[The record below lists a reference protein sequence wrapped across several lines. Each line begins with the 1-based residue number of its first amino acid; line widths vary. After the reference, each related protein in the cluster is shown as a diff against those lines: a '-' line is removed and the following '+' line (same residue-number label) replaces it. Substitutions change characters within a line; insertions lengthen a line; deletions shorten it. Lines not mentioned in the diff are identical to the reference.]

1 MQLKPIIESQSLVSS
16 ICSNTAAQVSTKP
29 SALNLRP
36 SKDFTWDV
44 PIVTAA
50 AVVNPAITGAA
61 INSIRNPKEE
71 RVYKGKLYEFCY
83 PFHGRLRMKPV
94 LNRFINYLN

>member
-1 MQLKPIIESQSLVSS
+1 MQLKPIMESQSLVSS

-29 SALNLRP
+29 SALNFRP

-61 INSIRNPKEE
+61 INSIRNPK
-71 RVYKGKLYEFCY
+71 GKMVLYSK
-83 PFHGRLRMKPV
+83 L
-94 LNRFINYLN
+94 